1 MRGIFIMVTIV
12 IVVAIVMYGIVQIKR
27 GKVETPS
34 QVGVTGPYEVEKT
47 ESETETETEQAE
59 GEK

>member
-47 ESETETETEQAE
+47 ESETETEQAE

>member
-1 MRGIFIMVTIV
+1 MVTIV

-47 ESETETETEQAE
+47 ESETETEQAE